1 MAFNRFRGPLSEPE
15 PPWCW
20 QTFGYFSATFWLSS
34 AFSVGV
40 PNFWPVRRF
49 ASYHFCGACRSAAVK
64 FSPEIVHESCHGK
77 CREISG
83 EISLLLV
90 PQETKL
96 ENAQNFSRQISRRFS
111 RDVFQLQMPNF
122 MAFFILQTF
131 VLDSYK
137 PCVSKQCPAD
147 GVWRVWQ
154 GSVSRHC
161 LLDTV

>member
-1 MAFNRFRGPLSEPE
+1 M
-15 PPWCW
+15 
-20 QTFGYFSATFWLSS
+20 
-34 AFSVGV
+34 
-40 PNFWPVRRF
+40 
-49 ASYHFCGACRSAAVK
+49 K

-111 RDVFQLQMPNF
+111 RDVLRLQMPNF

-131 VLDSYK
+131 VLDTSHRH
-137 PCVSKQCPAD
+137 PMQHLSCA
-147 GVWRVWQ
+147 
-154 GSVSRHC
+154 SVVVLLSATMKKALYMWHPELPDIKAKVVVVALVRFPIEIIKRIRPPKHDFC
-161 LLDTV
+161 LLLPLAFQG